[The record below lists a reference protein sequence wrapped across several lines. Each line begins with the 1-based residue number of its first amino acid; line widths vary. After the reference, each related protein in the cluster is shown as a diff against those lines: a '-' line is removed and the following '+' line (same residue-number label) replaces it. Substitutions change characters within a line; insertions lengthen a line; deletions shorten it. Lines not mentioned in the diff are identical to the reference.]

1 MGNRRVGNLRINGM
15 LWQRA
20 QEGGVEAMLGRAMSS
35 RFSFLLLNLLRPSR
49 LAASLFLEV

>member
-1 MGNRRVGNLRINGM
+1 MGNGRVGNLRFNGM

-35 RFSFLLLNLLRPSR
+35 RFFFLLLNLLRPSR

>member
-1 MGNRRVGNLRINGM
+1 MGNVRLGDLRFNGM

-20 QEGGVEAMLGRAMSS
+20 REGGVEAMLGRAMSS

>member
-1 MGNRRVGNLRINGM
+1 MGNRRVGNLRFNGM

-20 QEGGVEAMLGRAMSS
+20 QEGGVEAMLGRAVSS
-35 RFSFLLLNLLRPSR
+35 RFFFLLLNLLRPSR